1 MLSLTQLNIWFVG
14 TKVVSNDGYLL
25 EWDHN
30 FILVPKRTFEIS
42 SILHV
47 VLLVILR
54 LEKIKH
60 PKNKRMTKHN
70 TIWISSI
77 WIISILCSALPICAI
92 IINCRN
98 AIPVIRLVELYCSS
112 VVPVLGIVFTYLQLI
127 WELKKQQKHRNEIHT
142 QGTGLN
148 NDDNV
153 KRVTV
158 VVTRVVTVF
167 LICYLP
173 FLAERQYYLIM
184 LSQGAYHKISA
195 MVRFV
200 FDTN

>member
-1 MLSLTQLNIWFVG
+1 M
-14 TKVVSNDGYLL
+14 

-30 FILVPKRTFEIS
+30 IILVPKRTFEIS

-54 LEKIKH
+54 LEAIKH
-60 PKNKRMTKHN
+60 PKKKRMTKHN
-70 TIWISSI
+70 TTLISSI
-77 WIISILCSALPICAI
+77 WITSILCSALPICAI
-92 IINCRN
+92 IINCKN

-112 VVPVLGIVFTYLQLI
+112 VAPVVGIVLTYLLLI
-127 WELKKQQKHRNEIHT
+127 WELKKQQKQRNEIHT
-142 QGTGLN
+142 DRIVSNT
-148 NDDNV
+148 DDNV

-158 VVTRVVTVF
+158 IVSRIVTVF
-167 LICYLP
+167 LLCYLP

-184 LSQGAYHKISA
+184 LSQGSYHDISG

-200 FDTN
+200 FDTD

>member
-1 MLSLTQLNIWFVG
+1 M
-14 TKVVSNDGYLL
+14 SNDSYLL

-30 FILVPKRTFEIS
+30 VILVPKRTFEIS

-54 LEKIKH
+54 LEAIKH
-60 PKNKRMTKHN
+60 PKKKIMTKHN
-70 TIWISSI
+70 TILISSI
-77 WIISILCSALPICAI
+77 WITSILCSALPICAI
-92 IINCRN
+92 IINCKN

-112 VVPVLGIVFTYLQLI
+112 VVPVVGIVFTYRVLI
-127 WELKKQQKHRNEIHT
+127 WELKKQQKQRNEIHNH
-142 QGTGLN
+142 GIVLN
-148 NDDNV
+148 TDDNV

-158 VVTRVVTVF
+158 IVSRIVTVF

-184 LSQGAYHKISA
+184 LSQGSYHEISG